1 MTYSNVSLVIFLWFI
16 LPRRNRCIRILL
28 HNCDKDK
35 DQNRQ
40 RFKDLVFHRK
50 MVYGW
55 TYIPTL
61 QPHSN
66 KINKRKEVVED
77 TDLNNYP
84 D

>member
-1 MTYSNVSLVIFLWFI
+1 MYFAFYYTIVTRTRIKIDNVSRTLYFI
-16 LPRRNRCIRILL
+16 EKWC
-28 HNCDKDK
+28 
-35 DQNRQ
+35 
-40 RFKDLVFHRK
+40 
-50 MVYGW
+50 

>member
-1 MTYSNVSLVIFLWFI
+1 MYFAFYYTIVTRTRIKIDNVSRTLYFI
-16 LPRRNRCIRILL
+16 EKWCT
-28 HNCDKDK
+28 
-35 DQNRQ
+35 
-40 RFKDLVFHRK
+40 V
-50 MVYGW
+50 
-55 TYIPTL
+55 YIPTL